1 MNLFDDSRKYK
12 VEEKNGEEWKEFESE
27 HRADVLKMES
37 LTEKK
42 PIFEETMMLDTIRAI
57 RRDKKEAAKKK

>member
-1 MNLFDDSRKYK
+1 MNLFDDNRKYK

-37 LTEKK
+37 LTERK